1 MTDTFEMTP
10 LILLDVDGVIL
21 PERAAP
27 GGTEMEFQTLT
38 MIDYEGIQVDRY
50 FRLPVVA
57 ALNAASADAE
67 IRWHTMWGDSAR
79 SHLAP
84 AIGLGEFGVTDP
96 RPEGAGL
103 PSRGLW
109 SLTWWKMQWV
119 FTLLE
124 ANPGRPIL
132 VVDDNLSA
140 DLAEHLAVRDEVATL
155 SWIQPRSS
163 RGLDRL
169 DLAALAA
176 WVRNPA
182 ETVRVR
188 RGN

>member
-1 MTDTFEMTP
+1 MPDEPDVQP

-21 PERAAP
+21 PERDGAD
-27 GGTEMEFQTLT
+27 GTEMIFQTLT
-38 MIDYEGIQVDRY
+38 MIDYEGERVDRY

-84 AIGLGEFGVTDP
+84 AIGLREFGVTDP

-124 ANPGRPIL
+124 AIPGRPIM

-140 DLAEHLAVRDEVATL
+140 DLAEHLAVRGEVKSV